1 MGVEMAVLESLV
13 KVHFGPDRRQFLE
26 GPSDRMRESTANF
39 FDMTPVASD
48 ANLGRYKTKSWFGDN
63 CLFTLPTV
71 DTAAIRRT
79 KAQAESGGHLVM
91 IQRFLTGHLL
101 GRLGDES
108 VDRHTGEIY
117 LVDLEY
123 RYECLQ
129 FPAIIQSIFFPKSVL
144 GYDSA
149 KHAPFIHLSQH
160 PTFAK
165 LLGRQLDQIYRD
177 LVAENTLNPIAQE
190 RFIACI
196 KLAMGNDQK
205 EADVRRQA
213 SLALKDLIC
222 QFIEHNLET
231 TDLGVAQILRE
242 FGVSRASLYRM
253 FESKGGVRQ
262 YISDRRL
269 FRAVSEIAERPM
281 VRGELTRISEKWGFS
296 SDANFN
302 RAVRRQFGVP
312 PGALLGGTDAPTELI
327 ETTDTFGAGFATL
340 LNMT

>member
-1 MGVEMAVLESLV
+1 
-13 KVHFGPDRRQFLE
+13 
-26 GPSDRMRESTANF
+26 MRESTANF

-48 ANLGRYKTKSWFGDN
+48 ANSGLYKTKSWFGDN

-71 DTAAIRRT
+71 DAAAIRRS

-91 IQRFLTGHLL
+91 IQRFLKGHLL
-101 GRLGDES
+101 GRLGDDS
-108 VDRHTGEIY
+108 VDRYPGEIY

-123 RYECLQ
+123 RFECLQ
-129 FPAIIQSIFFPKSVL
+129 FPAIIQSVFFPKSVL

-149 KHAPFIHLSQH
+149 RHAPFIHLSRH

-165 LLGRQLDQIYRD
+165 LLGRQLDRIYSD
-177 LVAENTLNPIAQE
+177 LVAENALDPVAQE

-196 KLAMGNDQK
+196 KLAMGNDPQDF
-205 EADVRRQA
+205 DVRRQA
-213 SLALKDLIC
+213 NLALKDLIC
-222 QFIEHNLET
+222 QFIEHNLESW
-231 TDLGVAQILRE
+231 DLSVALILRE

-253 FESKGGVRQ
+253 FASKGGVRQ

-269 FRAVSEIAERPM
+269 FRAVSEIAERPL

-312 PGALLGGTDAPTELI
+312 PGALLGHSEEPTNRI
-327 ETTDTFGAGFATL
+327 ECSDTFGAGFATL
-340 LNMT
+340 LDMT